1 MLGLDLPRHHA
12 GVNQSGA
19 RACACT
25 GLLPVT
31 PTMPA
36 ATRSIEQNDKSK
48 RISVMMNTT
57 LEQLRGFKHNG
68 MAADLHEQLTQAD
81 MTAMSF

>member
-1 MLGLDLPRHHA
+1 
-12 GVNQSGA
+12 
-19 RACACT
+19 
-25 GLLPVT
+25 
-31 PTMPA
+31 MPA

-68 MAADLHEQLTQAD
+68 MAADLHKQLTQAD